1 MKCNPCN
8 WIIEKKAYSTY
19 LPTYILTELGEH
31 LIPTPPQMYIEVRET
46 DLKELDLL
54 SNFAFNISVRS
65 FKVP

>member
-8 WIIEKKAYSTY
+8 CIIEKKAYSTY

-31 LIPTPPQMYIEVRET
+31 LIPTPPQMYTEVRGKIQRN
-46 DLKELDLL
+46 LNYCLILYLIFVLDP
-54 SNFAFNISVRS
+54 